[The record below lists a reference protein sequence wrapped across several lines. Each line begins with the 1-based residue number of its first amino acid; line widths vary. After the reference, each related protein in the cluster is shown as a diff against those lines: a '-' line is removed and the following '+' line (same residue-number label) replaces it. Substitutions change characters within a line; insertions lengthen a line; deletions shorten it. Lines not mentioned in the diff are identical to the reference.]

1 MQRAGRLADRTAV
14 VTGAAAGLGRAIAVA
29 LAQEGANVVLHH
41 LLPEEA
47 PAATETARQIQALAR
62 TAIVVQADITQPSGA
77 YTVAETAIAAFD
89 HVDILVNN
97 AGFRLRQP
105 FDGMTLELFEATMAA
120 NMGSTFLMVRHLL
133 PLMRARGYGRIVTTV
148 DSTAMEGARGMTAYG
163 AAASALLGFTRSL
176 VHEFGEHDIA
186 ANCVCPGH
194 MPADANGEEEDWA
207 GITPAYVFLASDD
220 AYAMIGQTLRPSP

>member
-1 MQRAGRLADRTAV
+1 MQRAGRLANRTAV
-14 VTGAAAGLGRAIAVA
+14 VTGAASGLGRAVAVA
-29 LAQEGANVVLHH
+29 LAQEGANVILHH
-41 LLPEEA
+41 LLPDEQA
-47 PAATETARQIQALAR
+47 AATETARQVQALGR
-62 TAIVVQADITQPSGA
+62 TGIVVQADITQPAGA
-77 YTVAETAIAAFD
+77 YTVAEAAIAAFD

-97 AGFRLRQP
+97 AGFRLKQP

-120 NMGSTFLMVRHLL
+120 NMGGTFLMVRHLL
-133 PLMRARGYGRIVTTV
+133 PLMRARSYGRIVTTV

-176 VHEFGEHDIA
+176 VHEFGDNDIT

-194 MPADANGEEEDWA
+194 LPPDADGEEEDWA